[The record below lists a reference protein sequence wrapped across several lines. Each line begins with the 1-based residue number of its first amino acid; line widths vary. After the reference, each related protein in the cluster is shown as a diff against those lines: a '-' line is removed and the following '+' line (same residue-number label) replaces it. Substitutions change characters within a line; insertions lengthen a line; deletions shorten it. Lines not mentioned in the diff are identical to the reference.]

1 MRVFRALP
9 LLALAGA
16 LAFASAPA
24 AGFDVAGDDS
34 ISKQRGGGA
43 SRGTTATRGT
53 ANRSTTNT
61 NRNTN
66 ANRNTNTANRNT
78 NVNRNTSV
86 NNTNVNVNR
95 NVNVDG
101 DNYRYGDGD
110 IDRRPVRNA
119 LAFGAL
125 VRALPGGCPPVM
137 VGGARYYSCGG
148 SWYQSQGSQYVVVAP
163 PQ

>member
-1 MRVFRALP
+1 MRLSHALP

-24 AGFDVAGDDS
+24 AGAFPKDDS

-43 SRGTTATRGT
+43 SRGTP
-53 ANRSTTNT
+53 NRNTTNRNT

-66 ANRNTNTANRNT
+66 ANRSTTTTNRGT

-86 NNTNVNVNR
+86 NNANVNVNR
-95 NVNVDG
+95 NVNVNVDD

-119 LAFGAL
+119 LAFGAM
-125 VRALPGGCPPVM
+125 VRALPGGCPPVI
-137 VGGARYYSCGG
+137 VAAVTYYSCGG
-148 SWYQSQGSQYVVVAP
+148 NWSRAQSGQYVVVAP